1 MLHLKIYLQVE
12 SLKIEKSKIME
23 ENKAQLTTAIYECN
37 LWLSW
42 VSTGFILFS
51 FFLFHVPSEAHYIEQ
66 LKENIKIYVELKG
79 KKNMHSFF

>member
-1 MLHLKIYLQVE
+1 MQPVTFL
-12 SLKIEKSKIME
+12 SL
-23 ENKAQLTTAIYECN
+23 N
-37 LWLSW
+37 WLY
-42 VSTGFILFS
+42 FIQ

>member
-37 LWLSW
+37 L
-42 VSTGFILFS
+42 
-51 FFLFHVPSEAHYIEQ
+51 
-66 LKENIKIYVELKG
+66 
-79 KKNMHSFF
+79 